1 MYPFKYLLT
10 ACLVLAGYIAAAQV
24 NQQPDS
30 SGQNAKAFTTV
41 ETEASYPGGIEAWQ
55 KFLQKNLNSNIPN
68 KNKAPIGR
76 YMVIVKFIA
85 DKDGVLSNIRPETN
99 FGFGMEEEVVRVIEQ
114 SGKWN
119 PAIQNGKPVNAYR
132 RQPITFLLTTPDFE
146 ITTVE
151 PYTLFANADNG
162 ITVTAK
168 KIKPADISIAV
179 QGGKSTPVADGKFIV
194 RVSKAGRVTIV
205 IVNNKKDDKE
215 IGIASFEVKAK

>member
-119 PAIQNGKPVNAYR
+119 PAIQNGKPIN
-132 RQPITFLLTTPDFE
+132 DFE